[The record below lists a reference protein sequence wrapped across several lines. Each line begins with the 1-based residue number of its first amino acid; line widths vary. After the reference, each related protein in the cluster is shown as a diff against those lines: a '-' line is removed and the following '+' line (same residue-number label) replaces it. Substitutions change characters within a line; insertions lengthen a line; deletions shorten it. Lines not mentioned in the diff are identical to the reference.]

1 MKDQL
6 KELKRLAREAE
17 LQLTFYPN
25 DHVQISGGT
34 YVVHYWPYSKRM
46 TAYIEGAASGN
57 RRSSAA
63 DAIRMAL
70 ND

>member
-25 DHVQISGGT
+25 DHVQISGGAH
-34 YVVHYWPYSKRM
+34 VVHYWPYSHKM
-46 TAYIEGAASGN
+46 TAYIEGSARGN

-63 DAIRMAL
+63 DAIRMAI
-70 ND
+70 DD